1 MNPKK
6 QCLIITSQVTDYI
19 RLGEWLSNRGYEIQF
34 AKTAA
39 EIIEKAAAQVY
50 DLVLLHPGQWHLHL
64 LQQFKV
70 LHSFGLISGR
80 RDCYPEHL
88 DHQVSIHVREPFRPS
103 QFLRL
108 ERALKS
114 NSNLLLAD
122 CLIVKSQWHYHKI
135 PLEQI
140 DFLER
145 DKVPGYTRIC
155 YGRNRIVVFGI
166 LTAWERS
173 LHCTGLFERIG
184 DNILVAKKH
193 LTSISNGYFMIDHY
207 RIKVMAR
214 YIETKAYRKIK
225 EKFPVINMHLQGVA
239 TQPVNT

>member
-1 MNPKK
+1 MNLKK
-6 QCLIITSQVTDYI
+6 QCLIITSQLTDYI
-19 RLGEWLSNRGYEIQF
+19 RLGEWLSNHGYEAQF
-34 AKTAA
+34 AKSES
-39 EIIEKAAAQVY
+39 EIIEKAIAQVY
-50 DLVLLHPGQWHLHL
+50 DLVLLHPSQWQLHL
-64 LQQFKV
+64 LKQFRIR
-70 LHSFGLISGR
+70 HSFGLISGR

-103 QFLRL
+103 QFLRM
-108 ERALKS
+108 EKGLKS
-114 NSNLLLAD
+114 TSNALLAD
-122 CLIVKSQWHYHKI
+122 CMIVKSQWHYHKI
-135 PLEQI
+135 PLEHI

-155 YGRNRIVVFGI
+155 YGSNAILVFGI

-193 LTSISNGYFMIDHY
+193 LGRISNGFFIKDHY
-207 RIKVMAR
+207 RIKVVAR
-214 YIETKAYRKIK
+214 YIETNAYRMRK
-225 EKFPVINMHLQGVA
+225 EKFPVINMHLQAVA

>member
-1 MNPKK
+1 MNLKK
-6 QCLIITSQVTDYI
+6 QCLIITSQLTDYI
-19 RLGEWLSNRGYEIQF
+19 RLGEWLCNRGYEMHF
-34 AKTAA
+34 AKTET
-39 EIIEKAAAQVY
+39 EIMEKAAKQSF
-50 DLVLLHPGQWHLHL
+50 DLVLLHPSQWHLHL
-64 LQQFKV
+64 LQPFKIR
-70 LHSFGLISGR
+70 HSFGLISGR

-88 DHQVSIHVREPFRPS
+88 DHQIAIHVKEPFRPS
-103 QFLRL
+103 QFLRM
-108 ERALKS
+108 EKALKS
-114 NSNLLLAD
+114 THNVLLAD
-122 CLIVKSQWHYHKI
+122 CLIVKSQWHYYKI
-135 PLEQI
+135 PLEHI

-155 YGRNRIVVFGI
+155 YGRNVVLVFGI

-193 LTSISNGYFMIDHY
+193 FGRISNGYFIIDHY

-214 YIETKAYRKIK
+214 YIETSAYRKIK
-225 EKFPVINMHLQGVA
+225 EKFPVINMHLQGVT

>member
-1 MNPKK
+1 MNLKK
-6 QCLIITSQVTDYI
+6 QCLIITSQLTDYI
-19 RLGEWLSNRGYEIQF
+19 RLGEWLCNRGYEMQF
-34 AKTAA
+34 AKTET
-39 EIIEKAAAQVY
+39 EIMEKAAKQSF
-50 DLVLLHPGQWHLHL
+50 DLVLLHPSQWHLHL
-64 LQQFKV
+64 LQPFKIR
-70 LHSFGLISGR
+70 HSFGLISGR

-88 DHQVSIHVREPFRPS
+88 DHQIAIHVKEPFRPS
-103 QFLRL
+103 QFLRM
-108 ERALKS
+108 EKGLKS
-114 NSNLLLAD
+114 THNVLLAD
-122 CLIVKSQWHYHKI
+122 CLIVKAQWHYYKI
-135 PLEQI
+135 PLEHI

-155 YGRNRIVVFGI
+155 YGRNVVLVFGI

-193 LTSISNGYFMIDHY
+193 LGRISNGYFIIDHY

-214 YIETKAYRKIK
+214 YIETSAYRKIK
-225 EKFPVINMHLQGVA
+225 EKFPVINMHLQGVT